1 MATPRKIVEQ
11 ACGNPALTCREPK
24 PNEELLGE
32 QLIREAQEGHADFL
46 TGWTQFTEQVG
57 ICGTPV
63 GAKKLRALLL
73 QTGINP
79 DANEFSRGILAMR
92 EE

>member
-1 MATPRKIVEQ
+1 MASLRKIVEQ
-11 ACGNPALTCREPK
+11 ACGNPALTGHEPK
-24 PNEELLGE
+24 PNEEPLGE
-32 QLIREAQEGHADFL
+32 QLIREAREGHADFL
-46 TGWTQFTEQVG
+46 TGWTTFAEQVG
-57 ICGTPV
+57 IRGTPV